1 MQLWVIARKGFTIGR
16 PAEFFTPFAAG
27 PPIFYVVL
35 EVVTIYQHEK
45 TGLYLPD
52 GVKPQAKGYSE
63 AGASLVRRAM
73 KGFTPRSGSPNE
85 DINWNNSTLRQRGRM
100 LYMSTP
106 LATSAVN
113 TNRTKVIGVG
123 LTFKASIDRDVL
135 GLTQEQ
141 AKEWERRTE
150 AEFRL
155 WASRKQNCDAIGMN
169 NFDSLQQLALSAW
182 LMSGDVFPLFKRY
195 EPTPTCPYSLRIH
208 LVEADRVSTP
218 VEYRSSAGATGVTD
232 GVNPNTGNRIYD
244 GVEVN
249 ASGMV
254 VAYHIRNTYP
264 WQITAEPTV
273 WTRVE
278 AYGKRLGLPNI
289 LHIMSSERPDQYR
302 GVTYLAPVI
311 EQLLQMRRYTESE
324 LMAALVQ
331 SFFTAWIVTK
341 TDPSE
346 IPTNEVGGGGI
357 AGIPTQNPEDGIN
370 IEGRGISDDP
380 NEHELGPGTV
390 IHLEDGEDVKFG
402 SPNIPSTGFD
412 LFVKTFCK
420 LIGAGLGI
428 PYDVLIKEYNS
439 SYSSARAALLDAW
452 EDFRMRRKWFVDGFC
467 QPSYEVWLAEAV
479 ARGRIKAPGFFGDP
493 LLRDAWSG
501 ARWIGPVQGSLD
513 PLKEAKA
520 AILQIQH
527 ALKTHEQVTRET
539 GGGDWYE
546 NVELLAAENEL
557 LKAAGGG
564 SAQMTI
570 DPNEPDDP
578 DDGEGGTK
586 K

>member
-1 MQLWVIARKGFTIGR
+1 MSF
-16 PAEFFTPFAAG
+16 
-27 PPIFYVVL
+27 L
-35 EVVTIYQHEK
+35 EVVIIYQHKK

-52 GVKPQAKGYSE
+52 GVRPQAKGYSE
-63 AGASLVRRAM
+63 AGASLTRRAM

-85 DINWNNSTLRQRGRM
+85 DIDWNNSTLRQRGRM
-100 LYMSTP
+100 LYMSAP
-106 LATSAVN
+106 LATSAIN

-123 LTFKASIDRDVL
+123 LTLKASVDRDLL
-135 GLTQEQ
+135 GLSQEE

-155 WASRKQNCDAIGMN
+155 WASRKQHCDAIGMN

-195 EPTPTCPYSLRIH
+195 SQTPTCPYSLRIH

-218 VEYRSSAGATGVTD
+218 TKYRSAVGSAGLTD
-232 GVNPNTGNRIYD
+232 GVNPNTGNKIYD

-264 WQITAEPTV
+264 WQITSEPV
-273 WTRVE
+273 EWTRVE
-278 AYGKRLGLPNI
+278 AYGQRLGLPNI
-289 LHIMSSERPDQYR
+289 LHVMSSERPDQYR

-346 IPTNEVGGGGI
+346 IPFNEVGGGSI
-357 AGIPTQNPEDGIN
+357 AGVPSENPEDGAGMEN
-370 IEGRGISDDP
+370 GGISDDP

-390 IHLEDGEDVKFG
+390 IHLEDGEDVRFG

-412 LFVKTFCK
+412 AFVKTFCK
-420 LIGAGLGI
+420 LIGAGLGL

-452 EDFRMRRKWFVDGFC
+452 EDFRMRRKWFVDSFC
-467 QPSYEVWLAEAV
+467 QPAYEVWLAEAV

-493 LLRDAWSG
+493 LLRAAWCG
-501 ARWIGPVQGSLD
+501 AKWIGPVQGSLD

-520 AILQIQH
+520 SVLQIQH

-546 NVELLAAENEL
+546 NAESLAAENKML
-557 LKAAGGG
+557 DAAGGG
-564 SAQMTI
+564 SAKMEV
-570 DPNEPDDP
+570 DPNEPDEP
-578 DDGEGGTK
+578 GE
-586 K
+586 

>member
-1 MQLWVIARKGFTIGR
+1 M
-16 PAEFFTPFAAG
+16 
-27 PPIFYVVL
+27 
-35 EVVTIYQHEK
+35 EVVTIYQHKE

-63 AGASLVRRAM
+63 AGASLTRRAM

-100 LYMSTP
+100 LYMSAP
-106 LATSAVN
+106 LATSAIN

-123 LTFKASIDRDVL
+123 LTLKASVDRDLL
-135 GLTQEQ
+135 GLSQEE
-141 AKEWERRTE
+141 AKAWERRTE

-155 WASRKQNCDAIGMN
+155 WASRKQHCDAIGMN

-195 EPTPTCPYSLRIH
+195 KPTPTCPYSLRIH

-218 VEYRSSAGATGVTD
+218 TEYRSAVGSAGMTD

-244 GVEVN
+244 GVEVDE
-249 ASGMV
+249 SGMV
-254 VAYHIRNTYP
+254 VAYYIRSTYP
-264 WQITAEPTV
+264 WQITSEPV
-273 WTRVE
+273 EWTRVE

-289 LHIMSSERPDQYR
+289 LHVMSSERPDQYR

-346 IPTNEVGGGGI
+346 IPLNEVGAGSI
-357 AGIPTQNPEDGIN
+357 SGIPSENPEDGTN
-370 IEGRGISDDP
+370 IEGGGISDDP

-390 IHLEDGEDVKFG
+390 IHLDDGEDVRFG

-412 LFVKTFCK
+412 AFVKTFCK
-420 LIGAGLGI
+420 LIGAGLGL

-452 EDFRMRRKWFVDGFC
+452 EDFRMRRKWFVDSFC
-467 QPSYEVWLAEAV
+467 QPAYEVWLSEAV

-493 LLRDAWSG
+493 LLRAAWCG
-501 ARWIGPVQGSLD
+501 AKWIGPVQGSLD

-520 AILQIQH
+520 AVLQIQH

-539 GGGDWYE
+539 GGGDWDE
-546 NVELLAAENEL
+546 NVEQLTAENAKL
-557 LKAAGGG
+557 AAAGGG
-564 SAQMTI
+564 SIRMEV
-570 DPNEPDDP
+570 DPNEKDD
-578 DDGEGGTK
+578 DEGGGDNA
-586 K
+586 